1 MVLAADVVTAAL
13 AIGVVVLCVT
23 TAVSALALPSP
34 WRRRRRTVPAYPIRE
49 RRVITGPPATVPER
63 LALPPVPRQD
73 AGRTDGPEPDLRE
86 AESLVAHLLDHDPER
101 LAELLAHW
109 INADDDRGSPST

>member
-34 WRRRRRTVPAYPIRE
+34 WRQRRRRAVQGYPVTE
-49 RRVITGPPATVPER
+49 RRVVTGPPVRASI
-63 LALPPVPRQD
+63 ALPPAPRQV
-73 AGRTDGPEPDLRE
+73 AAPSDGPTTGIRE
-86 AESLVAHLLDHDPER
+86 AESLVEHLLDHDPDR
-101 LAELLAHW
+101 LAELLTHW
-109 INADDDRGSPST
+109 INADDERESNR